1 MSVGV
6 TNFKQIAMLG
16 YILPSKQR
24 MDIVIRSGTRED
36 LPIILDLVKELAEFE
51 ESADQVV
58 IDLSYYEKS
67 FDGGDFEVLVADC
80 AGKVRGVAIYYLTYS
95 TWRGRMLYLEDLIVE
110 QEYRSR
116 SIGKQLLDHFL
127 QRAKELDCTVVK
139 WQVLD
144 WNDEAVSFYEK
155 YGVSIEKNWWNVKLI
170 F

>member
-1 MSVGV
+1 ME
-6 TNFKQIAMLG
+6 
-16 YILPSKQR
+16 
-24 MDIVIRSGTRED
+24 IVIRSGTRED

-51 ESADQVV
+51 ESVDEVV

-67 FDGGDFEVLVADC
+67 FDARDFEVIVAECD
-80 AGKVRGVAIYYLTYS
+80 GKVRGVAIYYLTYS

-110 QEYRSR
+110 YEYRRR
-116 SIGKQLLDHFL
+116 SIGKQLLENFL

-144 WNDEAVSFYEK
+144 WNDAAVSFYEK
-155 YGVSIEKNWWNVKLI
+155 YGVSIEKNWWNVKLV